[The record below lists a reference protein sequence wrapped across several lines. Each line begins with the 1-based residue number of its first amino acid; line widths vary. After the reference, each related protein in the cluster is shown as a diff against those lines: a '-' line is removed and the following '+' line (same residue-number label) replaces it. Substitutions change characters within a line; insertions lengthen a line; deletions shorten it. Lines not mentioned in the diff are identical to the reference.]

1 MARLRAIKGHFLTL
15 RGQTLAAV
23 VIVHAIF
30 IPLLFGGLVFFV
42 TQGFTEQFVNQ
53 TRTDARLLA
62 ALVPENP
69 EPEELDAI
77 FYEATLS
84 GPLLQAELIGPD
96 GGNQWSLTDPIA
108 DPRIPEFRE
117 DFFFGQHD
125 DGVYFIATPLPGVSQ
140 SPSNQLRLG
149 FDETPTRNQIETLYR
164 RAGALTLGYL
174 ILTLGLA
181 AYWIYRLNQPIRQLS
196 DASRRVASGEVNEAI
211 DVHTGLS
218 EIRALATDINH
229 MRLQL
234 LKKTDSMEYL
244 AMHDALTG
252 LPNRSLL
259 IDRVKQTLKN
269 AERNNTR
276 VALLLMDLDHF
287 KEIND
292 TLGHAVGDRILC
304 MLPERLTPC
313 LRKVDT
319 LARLGGDEFA
329 FLLPDT
335 DIQGAVKVV
344 GRLTDAMRAPFQ
356 IQGQNLHLGMS
367 AGIALYPDHGDEF
380 NSLLRQ
386 VDIAMYAAKANRR
399 DYFVYSPNID
409 PHSRDR
415 LALASELRRDI
426 EADILEV
433 HYQPQIRLADRSL
446 CAVEALC
453 RWPHPERGYI
463 PPEVFI
469 PLANRLGLMDELA
482 RAVIRQALRDYAGH
496 DEFQSLALCI
506 NLAANN
512 LHDPALPGFLD
523 DCLAEFSITP
533 ESIVLEITE
542 QEYMTE
548 PSDAL
553 RHVAALRDRGFG
565 LAIDDFGTGHSP
577 FTYLKHLPATEVK
590 VDKSFV
596 ADMVR
601 DRHDYS
607 LVAAIIALGKKLG
620 LSVVAEGV
628 QDHAT
633 LELLLELE
641 CERAQGYYFAR
652 PMTIDAL
659 ARYIAEHDS

>member
-1 MARLRAIKGHFLTL
+1 MT
-15 RGQTLAAV
+15 AV
-23 VIVHAIF
+23 VAVHAIF
-30 IPLLFGGLVFFV
+30 IPLLFAGLVFFV
-42 TQGFTEQFVNQ
+42 KQGFTEQFVNQ
-53 TRTDARLLA
+53 IRTDARLLA
-62 ALVPENP
+62 ALVPEDP
-69 EPEELDAI
+69 APSELDAI

-84 GPLLQAELIGPD
+84 GPLLQVELAGPE
-96 GGNQWSLTDPIA
+96 GSIQWSLTDPIA
-108 DPRIPEFRE
+108 DAQMPDFRE

-125 DGVYFIATPLPGVSQ
+125 DGVYFIATPLPGRADN
-140 SPSNQLRLG
+140 PPDQLRLG
-149 FDETPTRNQIETLYR
+149 FDEAPTRNQIETLYL

-174 ILTLGLA
+174 IFTLGLA
-181 AYWIYRLNQPIRQLS
+181 AYWIYRLNRPIRQLS
-196 DASRRVASGEVNEAI
+196 DASRRVASGEVDEAI
-211 DVHTGLS
+211 DVRTGLG
-218 EIRALATDINH
+218 EIRALAADINH

-259 IDRVKQTLKN
+259 MDRVKQTLKD
-269 AERNNTR
+269 AERNRTT

-304 MLPERLTPC
+304 MLPERLMPC

-329 FLLPDT
+329 CLLPDT
-335 DIQGAVKVV
+335 DVQGAVLVA
-344 GRLTDAMRAPFQ
+344 GRLTEAMRAPFQ

-367 AGIALYPDHGDEF
+367 AGIALYPEHGDEF

-399 DYFVYSPNID
+399 GYFVYSPDID

-426 EADILEV
+426 EAGILEV
-433 HYQPQIRLADRSL
+433 HYQPQVQLADRSL

-463 PPEVFI
+463 PPELFI

-482 RAVIRQALRDYAGH
+482 RAVIRQALQDYSTHEELQG
-496 DEFQSLALCI
+496 LALCI

-512 LHDPALPGFLD
+512 LHDPVLPIFLD
-523 DCLAEFSITP
+523 DCLAEFDIAP

-548 PSDAL
+548 PGDAL

-607 LVAAIIALGKKLG
+607 LVAAIIALGQKLG

-628 QDHAT
+628 QDKAT
-633 LELLLELE
+633 LELLLELG
-641 CERAQGYYFAR
+641 CHRAQGFYFAR
-652 PMTIDAL
+652 PMPIDAL
-659 ARYIAEHDS
+659 SRFVAEYGARNPA